1 MPRTFW
7 ANRALNKTAR
17 RTALQMN
24 GAYLTAEGLTARPRA
39 LRAAV
44 TGLSSIVA
52 CGAWLIAAQV
62 KPATDQ
68 MFVDSPNHRSRRL
81 WKPSQ

>member
-1 MPRTFW
+1 MRT
-7 ANRALNKTAR
+7 T
-17 RTALQMN
+17 
-24 GAYLTAEGLTARPRA
+24 GAYLSADGLSARAGA

-44 TGLSSIVA
+44 TGLSTIAA

-68 MFVDSPNHRSRRL
+68 MFVDSPNHRTRRL

>member
-1 MPRTFW
+1 MRT
-7 ANRALNKTAR
+7 T
-17 RTALQMN
+17 
-24 GAYLTAEGLTARPRA
+24 GAYLSAEGLSARAGA
-39 LRAAV
+39 LRAVCA
-44 TGLSSIVA
+44 GLSTIA
-52 CGAWLIAAQV
+52 MGAWLIAAQV

>member
-1 MPRTFW
+1 MRT
-7 ANRALNKTAR
+7 T
-17 RTALQMN
+17 
-24 GAYLTAEGLTARPRA
+24 GAYLSADGLSARAGA

-44 TGLSSIVA
+44 SGLSTVMT

-68 MFVDSPNHRSRRL
+68 MFVDSPNHRTRRL

>member
-1 MPRTFW
+1 MRT
-7 ANRALNKTAR
+7 
-17 RTALQMN
+17 N
-24 GAYLTAEGLTARPRA
+24 GAYLSAEGLSARPRA

-44 TGLSSIVA
+44 LGLSTIAA

>member
-1 MPRTFW
+1 MPETFR
-7 ANRALNKTAR
+7 ANRARTMTAR

-24 GAYLTAEGLTARPRA
+24 GAYLTAAGLTARPRA
-39 LRAAV
+39 RHAAV
-44 TGLSSIVA
+44 TGLSTIA

>member
-1 MPRTFW
+1 MRT
-7 ANRALNKTAR
+7 T
-17 RTALQMN
+17 
-24 GAYLTAEGLTARPRA
+24 GAYLSAEGLSARPRA

-44 TGLSSIVA
+44 TVTGLSSIAA

>member
-1 MPRTFW
+1 MRT
-7 ANRALNKTAR
+7 T
-17 RTALQMN
+17 
-24 GAYLTAEGLTARPRA
+24 GAYFTADGLSVRPRA
-39 LRAAV
+39 FRAAV
-44 TGLSSIVA
+44 TGLSTIAA

-62 KPATDQ
+62 KPATAQ

>member
-1 MPRTFW
+1 MRT
-7 ANRALNKTAR
+7 T
-17 RTALQMN
+17 
-24 GAYLTAEGLTARPRA
+24 GAYLSAEGLSARPRA

-44 TGLSSIVA
+44 TGLSSIAA
-52 CGAWLIAAQV
+52 CGAWLAAQV

>member
-1 MPRTFW
+1 MRT
-7 ANRALNKTAR
+7 
-17 RTALQMN
+17 N
-24 GAYLTAEGLTARPRA
+24 GAYLSADGLSARAGA
-39 LRAAV
+39 LRAATG
-44 TGLSSIVA
+44 TGLSTIAA
-52 CGAWLIAAQV
+52 CRTWLIAAQV

>member
-1 MPRTFW
+1 MRT
-7 ANRALNKTAR
+7 T
-17 RTALQMN
+17 
-24 GAYLTAEGLTARPRA
+24 GAYLSAEGLSARPRA

-62 KPATDQ
+62 KPATDS
-68 MFVDSPNHRSRRL
+68 MFVDSPNHRTRRL

>member
-1 MPRTFW
+1 MRT
-7 ANRALNKTAR
+7 T
-17 RTALQMN
+17 
-24 GAYLTAEGLTARPRA
+24 GAYLSAEGLSARPRA

-44 TGLSSIVA
+44 TGLSSIAA

-62 KPATDQ
+62 KSATDQ